1 MEEASKSK
9 YMKDPET
16 TASAANGNTRRSRAQ
31 QLGPRIK
38 RHKLISAF
46 VSVCVL
52 IAAWLLI
59 AWWFKPKP
67 KPSAPPPIPVS
78 VATVKLGSINIYL
91 DNIGTVT
98 PVYTVIVAS
107 RVAGALT
114 EVRFKEGQLVKKNE
128 LLAVI
133 DPRPYQA
140 AVLQGQGQLARD
152 QALLKNARLDL
163 VRYQN
168 SFKEHAVPEQQVA
181 TQQALVEQDMGVL
194 KLDEGNLAAAQV
206 NLDYTRIV
214 SPIDGRVG
222 LRTVDPGNIVPADG
236 TTGLVT
242 VTQLQP
248 ITVIF
253 TIAEDDLSQVTEQ
266 MAAGRGLSVEAL
278 DRTKQRKL
286 AVGTLLTIDNEINT
300 TTGTVRARATFANA
314 HNELFPNQFVNTR
327 LLVKTLT
334 QVNLVPEAAIQR
346 NNDIAFVY
354 VVRPNSTVQSRN
366 VKILATE
373 AEVSA
378 VTGVTPNEQLVT
390 DGFDKLQSGL
400 QIVIRQP
407 APKAATPNATPAPA
421 AANSEVQKAG

>member
-1 MEEASKSK
+1 
-9 YMKDPET
+9 MKDPET
-16 TASAANGNTRRSRAQ
+16 TASPTARDARHSRLSRLRSR
-31 QLGPRIK
+31 IK
-38 RHKLISAF
+38 HHWIISTLVGVCLLI
-46 VSVCVL
+46 C
-52 IAAWLLI
+52 IWLLV
-59 AWWFKPKP
+59 AWWHKPKA
-67 KPSAPPPIPVS
+67 KPATPPPIPVS
-78 VATVKLGSINIYL
+78 VAPVKLGSINIYL
-91 DNIGTVT
+91 DAIGTVT

-114 EVRFKEGQLVKKNE
+114 EVRFKEGQMVKKNE

-140 AVLQGQGQLARD
+140 LVLQAEGQLARD
-152 QALLKNARLDL
+152 AASLKNARLDL

-242 VTQLQP
+242 ITQLQP

-253 TIAEDDLSQVTEQ
+253 TIAEDDLSEVTEQ
-266 MAAGRGLSVEAL
+266 MAPGRDLDVDAL
-278 DRTKQRKL
+278 DRTKQRKV
-286 AVGTLLTIDNEINT
+286 AAGTLLTIDNQINV
-300 TTGTVRARATFANA
+300 TTGTVRARATFPNT

-346 NNDIAFVY
+346 NNDVVFVY
-354 VVRPNSTVQSRN
+354 VVQTNSTVLSRN

-373 AEVSA
+373 ADVSA
-378 VTGVTPNEQLVT
+378 VTGVQTNEQVVT
-390 DGFDKLQSGL
+390 DGFDKLQNGMK
-400 QIVIRQP
+400 IVIRQP
-407 APKAATPNATPAPA
+407 PSKPATTTTPQAPA
-421 AANSEVQKAG
+421 TQSGEVKKTG

>member
-1 MEEASKSK
+1 
-9 YMKDPET
+9 MKDLET
-16 TASAANGNTRRSRAQ
+16 AASPADRDVHRSRAQ
-31 QLGPRIK
+31 RLGARIK
-38 RHKLISAF
+38 RHRVISA
-46 VSVCVL
+46 VIGVCVL
-52 IAAWLLI
+52 ILIWLLI
-59 AWWFKPKP
+59 AWWSKPKP
-67 KPSAPPPIPVS
+67 KPAAPPPIPVS
-78 VATVKLGSINIYL
+78 VAPVKLGSINIYL

-98 PVYTVIVAS
+98 PVYTVTVAS
-107 RVAGALT
+107 RVAGELT
-114 EVRFKEGQLVKKNE
+114 EVRFKEGQMVKKDE

-140 AVLQGQGQLARD
+140 VVLQAQGQLARD
-152 QALLKNARLDL
+152 QALLKNARIDL

-168 SFKEHAVPEQQVA
+168 SYKEHAVPEQQVA

-242 VTQLQP
+242 IAQLQP

-253 TIAEDDLSQVTEQ
+253 TIAEDDLAQVTEQ
-266 MAAGRGLSVEAL
+266 MPTGRALPVDAL
-278 DRTKQRKL
+278 DRTKQHKL
-286 AVGTLLTIDNEINT
+286 ATGTLLTIDNEINT
-300 TTGTVRARATFANA
+300 TTGTVRARATFPNT

-354 VVRPNSTVQSRN
+354 VVQPNSTVQSVN

-378 VTGVTPNEQLVT
+378 VTGVTPNQQVVT
-390 DGFDKLQSGL
+390 DGFDKLQNGL
-400 QIVIRQP
+400 KIVIRQP
-407 APKAATPNATPAPA
+407 GAKPATEGASPAPA
-421 AANSEVQKAG
+421 TANGEVKKSG

>member
-1 MEEASKSK
+1 
-9 YMKDPET
+9 MKDPE
-16 TASAANGNTRRSRAQ
+16 SAASPAERAAHRGRAR
-31 QLGPRIK
+31 QLGLRIK
-38 RHKLISAF
+38 RRWLISALIGIG
-46 VSVCVL
+46 VL
-52 IAAWLLI
+52 IIAWLLI
-59 AWWFKPKP
+59 AWLSKPKA
-67 KPSAPPPIPVS
+67 KPAAPPPIPVS
-78 VATVKLGSINIYL
+78 VAQVKLGSINIYL

-98 PVYTVIVAS
+98 PVYTVTVAS

-114 EVRFKEGQLVKKNE
+114 EVRFKEGQMVKKGE

-133 DPRPYQA
+133 DPLPYQA
-140 AVLQGQGQLARD
+140 VVLQAQGQLARD

-168 SFKEHAVPEQQVA
+168 SYKEHAVPEQQVA

-242 VTQLQP
+242 ITQLQP

-266 MAAGRGLSVEAL
+266 MATGRTLAVDAL
-278 DRTKQRKL
+278 DRAKQHQL
-286 AVGTLLTIDNEINT
+286 AAGNLLTIDNQINT
-300 TTGTVRARATFANA
+300 TTGTVRARATFPNT

-327 LLVKTLT
+327 LLVKTLS

-346 NNDIAFVY
+346 NNDVAFVY
-354 VVRPNSTVQSRN
+354 VVQSNNTAQTVN

-378 VTGVTPNEQLVT
+378 ITGVKPGEQVVT

-400 QIVIRQP
+400 KIVIRQP
-407 APKAATPNATPAPA
+407 AAKPATPGAAQPPAPA
-421 AANSEVQKAG
+421 SDEVKKTG

>member
-1 MEEASKSK
+1 M
-9 YMKDPET
+9 
-16 TASAANGNTRRSRAQ
+16 
-31 QLGPRIK
+31 
-38 RHKLISAF
+38 LI
-46 VSVCVL
+46 V
-52 IAAWLLI
+52 IWLLI
-59 AWWFKPKP
+59 AWLSKPKP
-67 KPSAPPPIPVS
+67 KPAGPPPIPVS
-78 VATVKLGSINIYL
+78 VAPVRLGSINIYL

-98 PVYTVIVAS
+98 PVYTVTVAS
-107 RVAGALT
+107 RVAGELT
-114 EVRFKEGQLVKKNE
+114 EVRFKEGQMVKKDE

-140 AVLQGQGQLARD
+140 VVLQAQGQLARD
-152 QALLKNARLDL
+152 QALLKNARIDL
-163 VRYQN
+163 VRYQD
-168 SFKEHAVPEQQVA
+168 SYKEHAVPEQQVA

-206 NLDYTRIV
+206 NLDYTRIL

-242 VTQLQP
+242 IAQLQP

-253 TIAEDDLSQVTEQ
+253 TIAEDDLAQVTEQ
-266 MAAGRGLSVEAL
+266 MPTGHALPVDAL
-278 DRTKQRKL
+278 DRTKQHKL
-286 AVGTLLTIDNEINT
+286 ATGTLLTIDNEINT
-300 TTGTVRARATFANA
+300 TTGTVRARATFPNT

-354 VVRPNSTVQSRN
+354 VVQPNDTVQSVN

-373 AEVSA
+373 AEISA
-378 VTGVTPNEQLVT
+378 VTGVTPNQQIVT
-390 DGFDKLQSGL
+390 DGFDKLQNGL
-400 QIVIRQP
+400 KIVIRQP
-407 APKAATPNATPAPA
+407 AAKPAPEGA
-421 AANSEVQKAG
+421 APATASGQVQKSE

>member
-1 MEEASKSK
+1 MNE
-9 YMKDPET
+9 PET
-16 TASAANGNTRRSRAQ
+16 ASSPEHRDAHRGRAENVG
-31 QLGPRIK
+31 LRIK
-38 RHKLISAF
+38 RHWVIRALIGI
-46 VSVCVL
+46 CVL
-52 IAAWLLI
+52 VAVWLLI
-59 AWWFKPKP
+59 AWLRKPKP
-67 KPSAPPPIPVS
+67 KPPAPPPIPVF
-78 VATVKLGSINIYL
+78 VAPVKVGSINIYL

-98 PVYTVIVAS
+98 PVYTVTLAS

-114 EVRFKEGQLVKKNE
+114 EVRFKEGQMVKKDE

-140 AVLQGQGQLARD
+140 AVLQAQGQLARD

-168 SFKEHAVPEQQVA
+168 SYKEHAVPEQQVA

-242 VTQLQP
+242 IAQLQP

-253 TIAEDDLSQVTEQ
+253 TIAEDDLAQVTEQ
-266 MAAGRGLSVEAL
+266 IATGRTLAVDAL
-278 DRTKQRKL
+278 DRTKQHKL
-286 AVGTLLTIDNEINT
+286 AAGNLLTLDNEINT
-300 TTGTVRARATFANA
+300 TTGTVRARATFPNT

-346 NNDIAFVY
+346 NNDVAFVY
-354 VVRPNSTVQSRN
+354 VVKPDSTVQSVD

-373 AEVSA
+373 AAISA
-378 VTGVTPNEQLVT
+378 VTGVTPNQQVVT
-390 DGFDKLQSGL
+390 DGFDKLQNGL
-400 QIVIRQP
+400 KIAIRKPPAKSAPPDSSQP
-407 APKAATPNATPAPA
+407 PATAD
-421 AANSEVQKAG
+421 SEVKKTG

>member
-1 MEEASKSK
+1 
-9 YMKDPET
+9 MKDPE
-16 TASAANGNTRRSRAQ
+16 SAASPAERAAHRGRAR
-31 QLGPRIK
+31 QLGLRIK
-38 RHKLISAF
+38 RRWLISALIGIG
-46 VSVCVL
+46 VL
-52 IAAWLLI
+52 IIAWLLI
-59 AWWFKPKP
+59 AWLSKPKA
-67 KPSAPPPIPVS
+67 KPAAPPPIPVS
-78 VATVKLGSINIYL
+78 VAQVKLGSINIYL

-98 PVYTVIVAS
+98 PVYTVTVAS

-114 EVRFKEGQLVKKNE
+114 EVRFKEGQMVKKGE

-133 DPRPYQA
+133 DPLPYQA
-140 AVLQGQGQLARD
+140 VVLQAQGQLARD

-168 SFKEHAVPEQQVA
+168 SYKEHSVPEQQVA

-242 VTQLQP
+242 ITQLQP

-253 TIAEDDLSQVTEQ
+253 TIAEDDLAQVTEQ
-266 MAAGRGLSVEAL
+266 MPTGHALPVDAL
-278 DRTKQRKL
+278 DRTKQHKL
-286 AVGTLLTIDNEINT
+286 ATGTLLTIDNEINT
-300 TTGTVRARATFANA
+300 TTGTVRARATFPNT

-354 VVRPNSTVQSRN
+354 VVQPNDTVQSVN

-373 AEVSA
+373 AEISA
-378 VTGVTPNEQLVT
+378 VTGVTPNQQIVT
-390 DGFDKLQSGL
+390 DGFDKLQNGL
-400 QIVIRQP
+400 KIVIRQP
-407 APKAATPNATPAPA
+407 AAKPAPEGA
-421 AANSEVQKAG
+421 APATASGQVQKSE

>member
-1 MEEASKSK
+1 
-9 YMKDPET
+9 MKEPET
-16 TASAANGNTRRSRAQ
+16 AASPADGDANRRRIG
-31 QLGPRIK
+31 QLGLQIK
-38 RHKLISAF
+38 SHWVISALIG
-46 VSVCVL
+46 VCVL
-52 IAAWLLI
+52 ILAWLLI
-59 AWWFKPKP
+59 AWLSKPKP
-67 KPSAPPPIPVS
+67 KPAAPPPIPVS
-78 VATVKLGSINIYL
+78 VAPVALGSINIYL

-98 PVYTVIVAS
+98 PVYTVTVAS

-114 EVRFKEGQLVKKNE
+114 EVRFKEGQMVQKGE

-140 AVLQGQGQLARD
+140 AVLQAQGQLARD

-163 VRYQN
+163 VRYQD

-206 NLDYTRIV
+206 NLDYARIV

-242 VTQLQP
+242 ITQLQP

-266 MAAGRGLSVEAL
+266 IANGRTLPVDAL
-278 DRTKQRKL
+278 DRTKERKL
-286 AVGTLLTIDNEINT
+286 AAGNLLTIDNEINT
-300 TTGTVRARATFANA
+300 TTGTVRARATFPNT

-346 NNDIAFVY
+346 NNDLAFVY
-354 VVRPNSTVQSRN
+354 VVQQNATVQSVN

-378 VTGVTPNEQLVT
+378 VTGVKPNEQVVT
-390 DGFDKLQSGL
+390 DGFDKLQNGL
-400 QIVIRQP
+400 KIAIRQP
-407 APKAATPNATPAPA
+407 AAKPTTPDAAQPPA
-421 AANSEVQKAG
+421 APNGEVKKTG

>member
-1 MEEASKSK
+1 
-9 YMKDPET
+9 MKDPE
-16 TASAANGNTRRSRAQ
+16 SAASPAERAAHRGRAR
-31 QLGPRIK
+31 QLGLRIK
-38 RHKLISAF
+38 RRWLISALIGIG
-46 VSVCVL
+46 VL
-52 IAAWLLI
+52 IIAWLLI
-59 AWWFKPKP
+59 AWLSKPKA
-67 KPSAPPPIPVS
+67 KPAAPPPIPVS
-78 VATVKLGSINIYL
+78 VAQVKLGSINIYL

-98 PVYTVIVAS
+98 PVYTVTVAS

-114 EVRFKEGQLVKKNE
+114 EVRFKEGQMVKKGE

-133 DPRPYQA
+133 DPLPYQA
-140 AVLQGQGQLARD
+140 VVLQAQGQLARD

-168 SFKEHAVPEQQVA
+168 SYKEHAVPEQQVA

-242 VTQLQP
+242 ITQLQP

-253 TIAEDDLSQVTEQ
+253 TIAEDDLSQVTQQ
-266 MAAGRGLSVEAL
+266 MATGRTLAVDAL
-278 DRTKQRKL
+278 DRAKQHQL
-286 AVGTLLTIDNEINT
+286 AAGNLLTIDNQINT
-300 TTGTVRARATFANA
+300 TTGTVRARATFPNT

-327 LLVKTLT
+327 LLVKTLS

-346 NNDIAFVY
+346 NNDVAFVY
-354 VVRPNSTVQSRN
+354 VVQSNNTAQTVN

-378 VTGVTPNEQLVT
+378 ITGVKPGEQVVT

-400 QIVIRQP
+400 KIVIRQP
-407 APKAATPNATPAPA
+407 AAKPATPGAAQPPAPA
-421 AANSEVQKAG
+421 SDEVKKTG

>member
-1 MEEASKSK
+1 
-9 YMKDPET
+9 MKDLEPA
-16 TASAANGNTRRSRAQ
+16 ASPADRDEYRRRAH
-31 QLGPRIK
+31 K
-38 RHKLISAF
+38 RRRVVAVVIG
-46 VSVCVL
+46 VCVL
-52 IAAWLLI
+52 IVIWLLI
-59 AWWFKPKP
+59 AWLSKPKP
-67 KPSAPPPIPVS
+67 KPVGPPPIPVS
-78 VATVKLGSINIYL
+78 VAPVKLGSINVYL

-98 PVYTVIVAS
+98 PVYTVTVAS
-107 RVAGALT
+107 RVAGELT
-114 EVRFKEGQLVKKNE
+114 EVRFKEGQMVKKDE

-140 AVLQGQGQLARD
+140 IVLQAQGQLARD
-152 QALLKNARLDL
+152 QALLKNARIDL
-163 VRYQN
+163 VRYQA
-168 SFKEHAVPEQQVA
+168 SYTEHAVPEQQVA

-242 VTQLQP
+242 IAQLQP

-253 TIAEDDLSQVTEQ
+253 TIAEDDLAQVTEQ
-266 MAAGRGLSVEAL
+266 TPAGPALPVDAL
-278 DRTKQRKL
+278 DRTKQHKL
-286 AVGTLLTIDNEINT
+286 ATGTLLTIDNEINT
-300 TTGTVRARATFANA
+300 TTGTVRARATFPNT

-354 VVRPNSTVQSRN
+354 VVQPNDTVQSVN

-378 VTGVTPNEQLVT
+378 VTGVTTSQQVVT
-390 DGFDKLQSGL
+390 DGFDKLQNGL
-400 QIVIRQP
+400 KIVIRQP
-407 APKAATPNATPAPA
+407 GAKPAPEGASPAPA
-421 AANSEVQKAG
+421 TASGQVN

>member
-1 MEEASKSK
+1 MNE
-9 YMKDPET
+9 PET
-16 TASAANGNTRRSRAQ
+16 ASSPAEREAHRGRAQ
-31 QLGPRIK
+31 KPSLHTK
-38 RHKLISAF
+38 RHWVILALIGI
-46 VSVCVL
+46 CVL
-52 IAAWLLI
+52 VVLWLLI
-59 AWWFKPKP
+59 AWLRKPKS
-67 KPSAPPPIPVS
+67 KPPAPPPIPVF
-78 VATVKLGSINIYL
+78 VAPVKIGSINIYL

-98 PVYTVIVAS
+98 PVYTVTVAS

-114 EVRFKEGQLVKKNE
+114 EVRFKEGQMVKKDE

-140 AVLQGQGQLARD
+140 VVLQAQGQLARD

-168 SFKEHAVPEQQVA
+168 SYKEHAVPEQQVA

-242 VTQLQP
+242 IAQLQP

-253 TIAEDDLSQVTEQ
+253 TIAEDDLSEVTEQ
-266 MAAGRGLSVEAL
+266 IATGRTLAVDAL

-286 AVGTLLTIDNEINT
+286 AAGNLLTLDNEINT
-300 TTGTVRARATFANA
+300 TTGTVRARATFPNTQ
-314 HNELFPNQFVNTR
+314 NELFPNQFVNTR

-346 NNDIAFVY
+346 NNDVAFVY
-354 VVRPNSTVQSRN
+354 VVKPDSTVQSVN

-373 AEVSA
+373 AAVSA
-378 VTGVTPNEQLVT
+378 VTGVAPNQQVVT
-390 DGFDKLQSGL
+390 DGFDKLQNGL
-400 QIVIRQP
+400 RIAIRKP
-407 APKAATPNATPAPA
+407 ASQSATSDNSQSPATADG
-421 AANSEVQKAG
+421 EVKKTG